1 MHVATLIASLMV
13 GGVDL
18 MNLWVDIPKDV
29 NAVTLTSLEGNKPV
43 TFKALSRKVT
53 VISFYSSF
61 NGDGRDA
68 QALGALAKELG
79 PRKDL
84 SIHLVSI
91 DLPRTPE
98 ELATLKQLVTNL
110 KVPDLTVLIDTEL
123 QLFKW
128 VNGQLRDDSKRK
140 LASNEMLTPTFVVI
154 RDGKI
159 LAAED
164 RKEQEAPEALRADRR
179 ASILKALA
187 GR

>member
-1 MHVATLIASLMV
+1 MHVAALLASLMV

-18 MNLWVDIPKDV
+18 TNLWVDIPKDV
-29 NAVTLTSLEGNKPV
+29 NTVTLTSLEANKPG

-61 NGDGRDA
+61 NSDGRAA
-68 QALGALAKELG
+68 QALDALARELG

-84 SIHLVSI
+84 AIYLVSI

-98 ELATLKQLVTNL
+98 ELATLKQLVADL
-110 KVPDLTVLIDTEL
+110 KVPTLTVLIDTEI
-123 QLFKW
+123 QLLKW
-128 VNGQLRDDSKRK
+128 VNGQLRDDSKQK
-140 LASNEMLTPTFVVI
+140 LASNEMLTPTFVII

-159 LAAED
+159 LAAKD
-164 RKEQEAPEALRADRR
+164 PKEDRR
-179 ASILKALA
+179 AAILKALE